1 MASDARTNI
10 ALDDYLEDVKQLII
24 SFYNS
29 LRLRASGNF
38 GTRLLV
44 NNQQLIIP
52 GYGRFIGDG
61 TGVRTFPPLQ
71 PILEWMRAKGIS
83 PKEGRTDRQT
93 AFLIARKI
101 SRVGTDIF
109 QGAAGIPYEQIMER
123 ALDQNEDDIADAIF
137 FDVLDS
143 ANFQKLPV

>member
-1 MASDARTNI
+1 MASDVQTNI

-24 SFYNS
+24 SFYNT
-29 LRLRASGNF
+29 LRIRASGNF
-38 GTRLLV
+38 GNRLLV
-44 NNQQLIIP
+44 VNQELVMP

-61 TGVRTFPPLQ
+61 TGVKTFPPLR

-83 PKEGRTDRQT
+83 PREGRTDRQT

-109 QGAAGIPYEQIMER
+109 QGAAGIPYQQIMDR
-123 ALDQNEDDIADAIF
+123 ALDKNIDDMADAVF
-137 FDVLDS
+137 FDVLES
-143 ANFQKLPV
+143 ANFQKLPI